1 MYRLNY
7 IEHYQHQPPFQRLFV
22 VGDVHGCYAD
32 LMQALQAVA
41 FDFDQDLLVSLGDL
55 IDRGPE
61 SLKCLNLLQ
70 QPWFKAVLGNH
81 EEMCLHSEHDQMMAD
96 LHCRHGGQ
104 WFYDLPLTERK
115 RLIALVRQL
124 PIVLEIE
131 HQGQRLG
138 FVHAD
143 VDLNDWDAFKAEVQ
157 RNPEA
162 AVWGRGRIRNN
173 RPYRYRSV
181 TGIDRV
187 FLGHTVVNQVT
198 RRDNCY
204 YIDTGAVFGKHLSV
218 IEIDIHRPVEQQ
230 VAVTV
235 A

>member
-1 MYRLNY
+1 MQRVNC
-7 IEHYQHQPPFQRLFV
+7 IEHYQPQRPFQRLFV
-22 VGDVHGCYAD
+22 VGDVHGCYTQ
-32 LMQALQAVA
+32 LMQALAQVD
-41 FDFDQDLLVSLGDL
+41 FDFSQDLLIGLGDL
-55 IDRGPE
+55 VDRGPE

-81 EEMCLHSEHDQMMAD
+81 EEMCLHSEHDRMMAD

-104 WFYDLPLTERK
+104 WFYDLPLIERQ
-115 RLIALVRQL
+115 RIIALVRQL

-131 HQGQRLG
+131 HQGQRIG

-143 VDLNDWDAFKAEVQ
+143 VDLNHWEAFKAEVQ

-173 RPYRYRSV
+173 RPHRYQAV
-181 TGIDRV
+181 KGIDRI
-187 FLGHTVVNQVT
+187 FLGHTVVDQVT
-198 RRDNCY
+198 QRDNCY
-204 YIDTGAVFGKHLSV
+204 YIDTGAVFGKQLSV
-218 IEIDIHRPVEQQ
+218 IEIDLQRPVEQQ
-230 VAVTV
+230 VAVIV